1 MFFLWFILLFENMCN
16 PPSHFPTKMLFLW
29 MKFTNMGWF
38 LTVILQKGCFYEI
51 CFNWGQYL
59 DDDILMKGRV
69 GFSVEYRG
77 SAKRPPPPSHIIVE
91 IRCYSDLKIRDKT
104 NSHSFLWMKFTN
116 MGWFL
121 TVILQIRLV
130 SGRFNGGYKI
140 CCFYE
145 WN

>member
-1 MFFLWFILLFENMCN
+1 MCN
-16 PPSHFPTKMLFLW
+16 PPPSHFPTKMLFLW

-38 LTVILQKGCFYEI
+38 LTVILQKGCFLWNLFQLGTI
-51 CFNWGQYL
+51 LGRWHFNEGQ
-59 DDDILMKGRV
+59 GRI
-69 GFSVEYRG
+69 FSGVQREC
-77 SAKRPPPPSHIIVE
+77 KTPPFPSHIIVE

-130 SGRFNGGYKI
+130 SGGFNGGYKI